1 MNRRDFQ
8 SRALQDRDAPE
19 LLGDILEEQIA
30 RIQGQQLRLAVP
42 VSLRPFESYRRMH
55 FHQGF
60 EIPIQCFGRAVWEL
74 LEGRISASP
83 GQVILFPRGVAHKE
97 FLGPGAPYNFNMN
110 LFVDRDSFSFHPFI
124 NHHGDDPGF
133 NRCGYFRFM
142 SFEGVSV
149 VFDICGEIVSEVQ
162 RCGRADSQL
171 CQTLLL
177 SVFMLIRNY
186 IQSVG
191 PSVPPAISYLVVRC
205 RKEILRYLCSTS
217 LNVAWLAERL
227 LCSSDYLSHLFHQQT
242 GVRISAF
249 INSERVKLGKYLLQS
264 SAMNVSEIALSCG
277 YADPNYFARVFKKL
291 GFQTPRQYRNSNTEA
306 GC

>member
-8 SRALQDRDAPE
+8 SRALRDRDAPG
-19 LLGDILEEQIA
+19 LLGDILKEQIT
-30 RIQGQQLRLAVP
+30 RIQKRQLRLEVP

-74 LEGRISASP
+74 TEGRISTTP

-124 NHHGDDPGF
+124 NYQGDDPGF
-133 NRCGYFRFM
+133 NRCGYFRFL

-149 VFDICGEIVSEVQ
+149 IFDICGELVAEVQ

-191 PSVPPAISYLVVRC
+191 PNVPRAFSYLVVRC
-205 RKEILRYLCSTS
+205 RKEILRYLCNTS

-227 LCSSDYLSHLFHQQT
+227 GCSSDYLSNLFHHQT

-249 INSERVKLGKYLLQS
+249 INNERVKLGKYLLQS

-277 YADPNYFARVFKKL
+277 YGDPNYFARVFKKHNAL
-291 GFQTPRQYRNSNTEA
+291 TPRQYRVTQSDA
-306 GC
+306 